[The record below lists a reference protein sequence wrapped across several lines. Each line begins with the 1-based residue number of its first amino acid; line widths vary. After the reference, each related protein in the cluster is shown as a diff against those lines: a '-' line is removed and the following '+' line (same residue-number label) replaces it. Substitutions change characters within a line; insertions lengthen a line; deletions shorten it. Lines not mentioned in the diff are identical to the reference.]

1 MQPFRI
7 LIVDDHAHARE
18 GIREIL
24 EEFENFLIIGEAKNG
39 AEALQLTEELL
50 PDIISSWI

>member
-7 LIVDDHAHARE
+7 LIVDDHTHARE

-24 EEFENFLIIGEAKNG
+24 EEYEDFLIVGEAKNG
-39 AEALQLTEELL
+39 RKRFSL
-50 PDIISSWI
+50 PKN

>member
-18 GIREIL
+18 GIREII
-24 EEFENFLIIGEAKNG
+24 EEYEDFRYCWRRKERRRSN
-39 AEALQLTEELL
+39 
-50 PDIISSWI
+50 